1 MLSDAIGRGASAE
14 TPTARLGSAFILL
27 FGIGITLAFAGTSPV
42 QLIVIAQALT
52 VLFAPILA
60 ALIIVMANN
69 KELMGPLRNR
79 WWQNVAGAVGLI
91 AVVALSIRLLVSL
104 VGG

>member
-1 MLSDAIGRGASAE
+1 MLSDALGRGASAE
-14 TPTARLGSAFILL
+14 TRTARLGSGFILA
-27 FGIGITLAFAGTSPV
+27 FGIVITLIFSGTSPV

-60 ALIIVMANN
+60 ALIIIMANSRR
-69 KELMGPLRNR
+69 LMGDLRNK
-79 WWQNVAGAVGLI
+79 WWQNLLGIIGL
-91 AVVALSIRLLVSL
+91 VSVLALGVRLVISL